1 MDWLVPSVA
10 GTLLVT
16 LTLLVSYLYVYHYA
30 PSAAMRL
37 WTMAWAYYALRMV
50 VTLATLSSPNQPV
63 LEALKWITAGLNT
76 VYLLFGTLEFAEL
89 HRPDHERL
97 LAGGL
102 LSGWILVGVFGLQD
116 FLWTTIPLFSIMGLA
131 YIFAGYAIWR
141 DRGERHL
148 AGAGLV
154 SSAFFLWGLHKLDF
168 PFLRPISWFAP
179 IGFWLGNVLGMFIAV
194 GSLVMVMTESRHQ
207 LRAALDG
214 KADLVERVQ
223 GQAGRFFALSRAIE
237 RISVGRD
244 QEQLLQDI
252 VAESMD
258 VLDADRCAIYLR
270 QEGSNAVVCPVF
282 QGLST
287 YYIENMLAQVEG
299 TPGASLMV
307 TGKPL
312 IVADAMTDPAYRPF
326 RALVEQEGFRG
337 ITFFPLHYKG
347 SVIGALSLYSDQPRH
362 FSDDEIDTAM
372 SFAHVAA
379 SAIVHSRA
387 LAKEHRRASELEALR
402 EVSMQ
407 ITGSLDLP
415 TVLETVAKHAREIIG
430 ATDVHL
436 FMYDQEKRIFSFG
449 ISAWSPDAKH
459 PKQTIKPRRSG
470 LTATVAQT
478 GTEIIVNQVAGHD
491 LFQDNRAHSWSV
503 NAVAGFPIKLGDRVV
518 GVLNAAFDVPHT
530 FSASE
535 VRLLNMLA
543 GHAAIAIGNANLYR
557 NMADL
562 NRSLEQRVQT
572 RTEELRTLMELG
584 QKLAGVLSQEE
595 LTTVMM
601 NAVYGLLSPD
611 AVVCLLSQN
620 PHTSTVAIKGALDF
634 EARLRILDQLRGTYV
649 SVGGQL
655 AANAELNVLD
665 VSPNQATVPML
676 ALKWPIPS
684 SVHAELRSGNR
695 VVGLLCAYG
704 RGADVFG
711 EEDERYI
718 KAVAQQAS
726 NAMARLEAQESR
738 QRSRLQAILDSTPD
752 GLVLL
757 DEERQVVVASPTA
770 QEMISLLADL
780 DEGGH
785 IERFGNHSLEKILS
799 SVENDNTFKAEIVV
813 GTQPLVFDLQAWP
826 VYERGERLPGLLI
839 RIADSTRERR
849 TQEQLFQASKLASV
863 GELAAGVAH
872 EINNPLTV
880 VIGFCELLMK
890 RTDDEEQR
898 HMIERISTAGQRT
911 RKIVQGLLQ
920 FSRGLQ
926 TRETSRSDMN
936 DLVAQ
941 TVSLVHRQIE
951 LDGIDV
957 NEEFDTHLPWVT
969 TDSGGVG
976 QIILNLLQNARDAIC
991 ESRTGSQITVRTE
1004 AAGAEYV
1011 RVIVEDDGPG
1021 IPTDVLSRIFDPFF
1035 TTKPPGQGT
1044 GLGLSISHRIAR
1056 ELGGNLTVHSATGQG
1071 TSFSLSLPVSC
1082 ESPVRAPAPGERKRG
1097 TDHLTAPNLMDRR
1110 VLVVDDEVAAR
1121 ELIEQL
1127 LLTAGAVPTTLDNG
1141 KDALEHLLRKG
1152 ETYDL
1157 ILLDIKMPG
1166 LSGTEMYKQLVLSR
1180 PRVARRVM
1188 FVTGEVISEETA
1200 NFLTVTGRPALSKP
1214 FSRDELIAAI
1224 GDALAD

>member
-1 MDWLVPSVA
+1 MDWLVPSVVGA
-10 GTLLVT
+10 LLVT
-16 LTLLVSYLYVYHYA
+16 LTLFVSFLYVYRYA
-30 PSAAMRL
+30 PSVAMRL
-37 WTMAWAYYALRMV
+37 WTLAWAYYALRMV
-50 VTLATLSSPNQPV
+50 VTLATLSSPHQPV
-63 LEALKWITAGLNT
+63 LESLKWILAGLNA

-89 HRPDHERL
+89 HRPDHERF
-97 LAGGL
+97 LAIGL
-102 LSGWILVGVFGLQD
+102 LSGWVLVGIFGLQD

-131 YIFAGYAIWR
+131 YILAGYVIWR
-141 DRGERHL
+141 DRGKRHL

-168 PFLRPISWFAP
+168 PFLRPIVWFAP

-194 GSLVMVMTESRHQ
+194 GSLVMVMAEGRHQ
-207 LRAALDG
+207 LRAALDE

-223 GQAGRFFALSRAIE
+223 GQARRFFSLSRAIE
-237 RISVGRD
+237 RISIGLD
-244 QEQLLQDI
+244 QERVLQDI
-252 VAESMD
+252 VTESMD
-258 VLDADRCAIYLR
+258 VLDADRCAIYLM
-270 QEGSNAVVCPVF
+270 QEGSNAVVCPVSR
-282 QGLST
+282 GLSAH
-287 YYIENMLAQVEG
+287 YLENMLAQVES
-299 TPGASLMV
+299 TPGSRLMI

-312 IVADAMTDPAYRPF
+312 IVTDAMTDPAYRPF
-326 RALVEQEGFRG
+326 RSFVEQEGFHG

-347 SVIGALSLYSDQPRH
+347 SIIGALSLYFDRPRH

-379 SAIVHSRA
+379 SAIEHSRT

-415 TVLETVAKHAREIIG
+415 TVLETVAKRARETIG
-430 ATDVHL
+430 ATDAHL
-436 FMYDQEKRIFSFG
+436 FMYDQEKEMFSFG

-459 PKQTIKPRRSG
+459 PKQTITPRRSG

-478 GTEIIVNQVAGHD
+478 GTEIIVNQVSGHN
-491 LFQDNRAHSWSV
+491 LFQDERSRTWSV
-503 NAVAGFPIKLGDRVV
+503 HAIAGFPIKLGDRVV
-518 GVLNAAFDVPHT
+518 GVLNAAFDEPHT
-530 FSASE
+530 FTESE

-543 GHAAIAIGNANLYR
+543 GHAAIAIGNANLYQ

-562 NRSLEQRVQT
+562 NRSLEQRVQA
-572 RTEELRTLMELG
+572 RTEELRTLMDLG

-595 LTTVMM
+595 LTAVMM

-611 AVVCLLSQN
+611 AAVCLLSQN
-620 PHTSTVAIKGALDF
+620 PYTSTIAIKGSLDF

-649 SVGGQL
+649 SIGGQL

-665 VSPNQATVPML
+665 VSPPLTTAPML
-676 ALKWPIPS
+676 SLKWPIPS
-684 SVHAELRSGNR
+684 SIHAELRSGSR
-695 VVGLLCAYG
+695 VVGLLCAYS
-704 RGADVFG
+704 RGADIFG

-726 NAMARLEAQESR
+726 NALVRLEAQESR

-757 DEERQVVVASPTA
+757 DEQGKVVVASPTA

-780 DEGGH
+780 DKEGH
-785 IERFGNHSLEKILS
+785 VERFGNHSLEEILS
-799 SVENDNTFKAEIVV
+799 SVENDDTFKAEIVV
-813 GTQPLVFDLQAWP
+813 GTQPLVFDLQARP

-839 RIADSTRERR
+839 RITDITRQRH

-880 VIGFCELLMK
+880 VIGFCELLLK
-890 RTDDEEQR
+890 RTENEEQR

-926 TRETSRSDMN
+926 TRETDRSDIN

-941 TVSLVHRQIE
+941 TIALVRRQIE

-957 NEEFDTHLPWVT
+957 TEEFDTHLPWVT

-976 QIILNLLQNARDAIC
+976 QIILNLLQNARDAIY
-991 ESRTGSQITVRTE
+991 ESGTGSGIVVRTE
-1004 AAGAEYV
+1004 AAGADSV

-1021 IPTDVLSRIFDPFF
+1021 IPADVLSRIFDPFF

-1056 ELGGNLTVHSATGQG
+1056 ELGGNLTVHSAVGQG
-1071 TSFSLSLPVSC
+1071 TSFCLSLPVSY
-1082 ESPVRAPAPGERKRG
+1082 EAPARAAAAEKKGRG
-1097 TDHLTAPNLMDRR
+1097 TDHLTAPDLMDRR
-1110 VLVVDDEVAAR
+1110 VLVVDDELAAR

-1127 LLTAGAVPTTLDNG
+1127 LLTAGANPTTLDNG
-1141 KDALEHLLRKG
+1141 KDALEHLLHEG

-1166 LSGTEMYKQLVLSR
+1166 LPGTEVYKQLVLSR
-1180 PRVARRVM
+1180 PKIARRVL
-1188 FVTGEVISEETA
+1188 FVTGDVISEETA
-1200 NFLTVTGRPALSKP
+1200 NFLTVTGRPSLSKP
-1214 FSRDELIAAI
+1214 FGRDELIAAI
-1224 GDALAD
+1224 DDALAD